1 MKMGSLDEFI
11 LELATVEAI
20 KFGSFTLK
28 SGQVSPIYFDLRVL
42 VSYPR
47 ILAQTSKLLLQAFTP
62 PTGQVVCGVPYTAL
76 PMATLMSV
84 EAGMPMVVRRKE
96 AKDYG
101 TKKMVEGVWKEGQGC
116 LVVEDVVTTGS
127 SVLETAALL
136 REHGMVVTDC
146 VVLLDREQGAV
157 GALSGKGVAVHAV
170 LKVSTVL
177 EVLVAHKRI
186 SGETAERVRAFL
198 SGNRLPAP
206 PHIGL
211 EERVGLASNATAKK
225 LLRAMVAQS
234 SNLCVSIDCTTSE
247 EMLRLA
253 DLVGPQVVLVK
264 LHRDVISDWTET
276 TEAELLSLATK
287 HGFLLFE
294 DRKLAD
300 IGNTVKLQANAA
312 AGDWAELVTVH
323 GVAGPGTLEGLAS
336 AWEGK
341 RDVAALLVVEM
352 SCAGNL
358 AVGRYSEA
366 CIALGKHRAVAGFI
380 AQSPIT
386 KDPGQLQLTP
396 GVHLSASQDGRDQRY
411 VTPRSAV
418 LDRGADVIIV
428 GRGITGASD
437 PLQTARQYRSE
448 GWAALVEREQQ

>member
-1 MKMGSLDEFI
+1 MKLRTTH
-11 LELATVEAI
+11 ATNNHQM
-20 KFGSFTLK
+20 LK
-28 SGQVSPIYFDLRVL
+28 
-42 VSYPR
+42 R
-47 ILAQTSKLLLQAFTP
+47 IHVYAVK
-62 PTGQVVCGVPYTAL
+62 VVCGVPYTAL

-177 EVLVAHKRI
+177 EVLVAEKRI

-211 EERVGLASNATAKK
+211 EQRVELASNATAKK
-225 LLRAMVAQS
+225 LLQAMVAQS

-264 LHRDVISDWTET
+264 LHRDIISDWTET

-323 GVAGPGTLEGLAS
+323 GV
-336 AWEGK
+336 
-341 RDVAALLVVEM
+341 
-352 SCAGNL
+352 
-358 AVGRYSEA
+358 
-366 CIALGKHRAVAGFI
+366 
-380 AQSPIT
+380 SPC
-386 KDPGQLQLTP
+386 
-396 GVHLSASQDGRDQRY
+396 S
-411 VTPRSAV
+411 
-418 LDRGADVIIV
+418 
-428 GRGITGASD
+428 
-437 PLQTARQYRSE
+437 
-448 GWAALVEREQQ
+448 

>member
-1 MKMGSLDEFI
+1 MSSLDEFI

-47 ILAQTSKLLLQAFTP
+47 LLAKTSKLLLEAFTP
-62 PTGQVVCGVPYTAL
+62 PSDQVVCGVPYTAL

-146 VVLLDREQGAV
+146 VVLLDREQGAF
-157 GALSGKGVAVHAV
+157 GALSSKGVAVHAV
-170 LKVSTVL
+170 IKVSSVL
-177 EVLVAHKRI
+177 EVLVRHSRI
-186 SGETAERVRAFL
+186 SGEMADRVRAFL
-198 SGNRLPAP
+198 SGSKVPAP

-211 EERVGLASNATAKK
+211 EERIGLAKNATAKK
-225 LLRAMVAQS
+225 LLQAMVAQS
-234 SNLCVSIDCTTSE
+234 SNLCVSIDCTSSE

-253 DLVGPQVVLVK
+253 DLVGPEVVLVK
-264 LHRDVISDWTET
+264 LHRDVISHWTKT
-276 TEAELLSLATK
+276 TEAELIALAAE

-300 IGNTVKLQANAA
+300 IGNTVRLQAKAA

-323 GVAGPGTLEGLAS
+323 GVAGPGTLEGLAA

-341 RDVAALLVVEM
+341 REVAALLVVEM

-386 KDPGQLQLTP
+386 KDAGQLQLTP
-396 GVHLSASQDGRDQRY
+396 GVHLSASGDGGDQRY
-411 VTPRSAV
+411 VSPRSAV
-418 LDRGADVIIV
+418 LERGADIVIV
-428 GRGITGASD
+428 GRGITRASD
-437 PLQTARQYRSE
+437 PLRAAKQYRSE
-448 GWAALVEREQQ
+448 GWAALAEREHQ